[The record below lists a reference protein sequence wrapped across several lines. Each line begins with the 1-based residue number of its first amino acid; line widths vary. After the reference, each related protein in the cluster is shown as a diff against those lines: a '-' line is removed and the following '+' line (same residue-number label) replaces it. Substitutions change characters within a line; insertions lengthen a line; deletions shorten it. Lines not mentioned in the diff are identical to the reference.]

1 MLSTHWNRENI
12 GLKLLSK
19 DMRVIYKRQL
29 QGFCLRKQN
38 KNKKTYLPT
47 TETNVEQI
55 EKNQYLSFP
64 VLAFSTNLAHSVT
77 IHHYVPKI
85 SPGWQKE
92 QQLEAPFSLICETF
106 RQLYSPSSE
115 IIFKKKKKKLLTL
128 WKPSESFRH
137 VYLMSKDLYGV
148 TSVLLPMQTMSTVQ
162 LLIST

>member
-1 MLSTHWNRENI
+1 
-12 GLKLLSK
+12 
-19 DMRVIYKRQL
+19 MRVIYKRQL

-115 IIFKKKKKKLLTL
+115 IIFKKKKKKATHIVETIRIFQACLFDVKGPIWGYFCSVT
-128 WKPSESFRH
+128 H
-137 VYLMSKDLYGV
+137 ADDVY
-148 TSVLLPMQTMSTVQ
+148 STIIDQ
-162 LLIST
+162 YIS